1 MLHFRNIWN
10 HEKELQIIHLKWVFA
25 QGFSYL
31 IQIMQSHLQTEIIH
45 WVSFPSVHS
54 TGGALKHL
62 NSKGYPTI
70 PITTLG
76 C

>member
-1 MLHFRNIWN
+1 MFN
-10 HEKELQIIHLKWVFA
+10 LKWVFA

-31 IQIMQSHLQTEIIH
+31 IQIMCSHLQSEIIH

-54 TGGALKHL
+54 TEGALKYV

-70 PITTLG
+70 PITALG